1 MGYFDLFSC
10 TQMNMRSLVCLWATG
25 PVSAYQCA
33 EAMQAAENSACT
45 MYEVFSE
52 AFLGFFRNKIACSF
66 VFSFQ
71 ETLENILWE
80 QGSKT
85 NFMGTG
91 NMVILKITFREHGR
105 LFLGRAYLVGLLCT
119 HLGSA

>member
-10 TQMNMRSLVCLWATG
+10 TQINMRSLVCLWATG

-45 MYEVFSE
+45 MYEVLSE
-52 AFLGFFRNKIACSF
+52 AFLGFFGNKGACSF

-85 NFMGTG
+85 NFMGTE
-91 NMVILKITFREHGR
+91 NMVILKITFREHSR
-105 LFLGRAYLVGLLCT
+105 LFLGREGLFSGVAL
-119 HLGSA
+119 HASR

>member
-1 MGYFDLFSC
+1 MHANEYVLS
-10 TQMNMRSLVCLWATG
+10 SLSLGHETCLSLSMHWSHASG
-25 PVSAYQCA
+25 RKFRMIPGL
-33 EAMQAAENSACT
+33 CT

-52 AFLGFFRNKIACSF
+52 AFLGFFGGNKGTDSF

-85 NFMGTG
+85 NFMG
-91 NMVILKITFREHGR
+91 IW
-105 LFLGRAYLVGLLCT
+105 
-119 HLGSA
+119 